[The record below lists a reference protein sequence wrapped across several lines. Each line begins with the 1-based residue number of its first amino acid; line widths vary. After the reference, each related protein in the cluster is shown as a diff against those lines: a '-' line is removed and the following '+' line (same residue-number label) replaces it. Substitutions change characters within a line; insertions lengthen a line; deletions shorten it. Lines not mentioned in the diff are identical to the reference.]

1 MNAPT
6 TTTTTATTTTR
17 FVVRLA
23 LNSLVQSSFS
33 ASTSPSA
40 SLDFL
45 QACSSVSLLPLGLLR
60 GLEFRRWR
68 LSWFSRLLFWV
79 GAEQLQLRNLSP
91 LQGGAI
97 SPRNAKS
104 KDGGFRPG
112 FDPLQGRKIQERIW
126 SKGEGGEVR
135 GMGLERGLRFLRISD
150 HEKRALWAKKFR
162 QLECRF
168 ELRFFYLNFFFSGQ
182 QPS

>member
-1 MNAPT
+1 MNAP

-33 ASTSPSA
+33 ASTSPLA

-45 QACSSVSLLPLGLLR
+45 QACSSVPPLPLDILR

-91 LQGGAI
+91 PQGGAI
-97 SPRNAKS
+97 SPRNAKQRME
-104 KDGGFRPG
+104 D
-112 FDPLQGRKIQERIW
+112 LGRV
-126 SKGEGGEVR
+126 STLCKGE
-135 GMGLERGLRFLRISD
+135 
-150 HEKRALWAKKFR
+150 KFR
-162 QLECRF
+162 KEFGPKGRGGGS
-168 ELRFFYLNFFFSGQ
+168 EGEGSREGVAVS
-182 QPS
+182 